1 MHFFKSLT
9 YSPDKPSRQSFTQKR
24 ITLLGQAWSAIC
36 TYSLALLTLKER
48 VYKSMDHRGAVSFN
62 FFCCTCKCIP
72 ATVTCILNILVNI
85 KENCLLNSSWE
96 LWFILL
102 YPPFLYQSSH
112 TFSLEVLWGRASCS
126 SWLAHIVCQ
135 YSGSIFSSILHS
147 HTGFQIKI
155 YGRYGGSSSLELKM
169 MCLYLLLS
177 EANWLKNL

>member
-72 ATVTCILNILVNI
+72 ATITCILNILVNI

-96 LWFILL
+96 LWFVLL
-102 YPPFLYQSSH
+102 YPPFLYQSIH

-126 SWLAHIVCQ
+126 SWLTVYDVPVFWLNIFF
-135 YSGSIFSSILHS
+135 YSSFSHWIPDQNLWKVWRLHFP
-147 HTGFQIKI
+147 G
-155 YGRYGGSSSLELKM
+155 
-169 MCLYLLLS
+169 
-177 EANWLKNL
+177 A